1 MSSPRQAPAPP
12 ADLRRY
18 SRWLLALLLPV
29 GPASVAVLRYVL
41 PYGTVD
47 SSTEIVRQA
56 AANEQGL
63 SLVLWLA
70 FVGTFT
76 LIPGVLAVG
85 RLTRRRA
92 PRTTAAALL
101 LLIPGYLSLGWLLS
115 SDILLW
121 TGVHA
126 GVDQPTMVR
135 LYEQSHLTLSI
146 AIGVFVLGHVI
157 GTVLLGIA
165 LWRSYAVPR
174 WAAVLTM
181 VAQPL
186 HFTAAVIVGSPE
198 LDLAAWSLNAV
209 GFAAAAAAIL
219 RMRDDDWDLPPGM
232 PTGQTMRAPAAML
245 SP

>member
-1 MSSPRQAPAPP
+1 MKPP
-12 ADLRRY
+12 ADLRRNT
-18 SRWLLALLLPV
+18 RWLFAVLLPI
-29 GPASVAVLRYVL
+29 GPATVAVLRYVL

-47 SSTEIVRQA
+47 TQAEVVKHA
-56 AANEQGL
+56 AADQQGM

-92 PRTTAAALL
+92 PKTTAVALL
-101 LLIPGYLSLGWLLS
+101 LLIPGYLSLGWILS
-115 SDILLW
+115 GDMLLW

-126 GVDQPTMVR
+126 GVDQSTLTL
-135 LYEQSHLTLSI
+135 LYGQSHPTSSI
-146 AIGVFVLGHVI
+146 AIVVFILGHVV
-157 GTVLLGIA
+157 GTVLLGVA
-165 LWRSYAVPR
+165 MWRSHAVPR

-181 VAQPL
+181 AAQPL

-198 LDLAAWSLNAV
+198 LDLVAWGMNAV
-209 GFAAAAAAIL
+209 GFAAAASAIL
-219 RMRDDDWDLPPGM
+219 HLRDDDWDVPPRQAS
-232 PTGQTMRAPAAML
+232 GQTTRSQAAML